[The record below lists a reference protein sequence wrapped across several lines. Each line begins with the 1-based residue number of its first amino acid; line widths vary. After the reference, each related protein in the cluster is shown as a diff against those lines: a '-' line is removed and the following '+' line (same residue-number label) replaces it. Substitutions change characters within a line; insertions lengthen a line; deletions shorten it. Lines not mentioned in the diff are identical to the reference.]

1 MFFRKKDED
10 KTIVNSA
17 PVDVDDANRDIAAE
31 VDAMMKK
38 FDLESNTRIWEGWQK
53 WVVMTISACFAA
65 YCICLC
71 IFKLFRKMNS
81 HQKKQKQN
89 SNHKYQ

>member
-17 PVDVDDANRDIAAE
+17 PVDVDDTNRDIAAE

-65 YCICLC
+65 DCLFGLHHC
-71 IFKLFRKMNS
+71 SGLSELS
-81 HQKKQKQN
+81 HE
-89 SNHKYQ
+89 

>member
-17 PVDVDDANRDIAAE
+17 PVDVDDTNRDIAAE

-38 FDLESNTRIWEGWQK
+38 FDLESNTRIWEGWQASK
-53 WVVMTISACFAA
+53 PTLSVEG
-65 YCICLC
+65 
-71 IFKLFRKMNS
+71 
-81 HQKKQKQN
+81 
-89 SNHKYQ
+89 